1 MDNNGMANNGTEEM
15 THPSGHNDDY
25 TPTNSEA
32 NGLAMSHEDMAR
44 RIMEVSKAVSDLAT
58 LIAQTQKQD
67 LPSKENLQEE
77 RKSPTPQPH
86 PAQRV
91 RPIVADPPVFNGD
104 RDKYMNWR
112 SLLRVKVAV
121 DHDAIGRGNIAR
133 YIYSRLGG
141 KALEHARPRMENI
154 ISGAMDEEELISH
167 LDSRFI
173 DHFEI
178 QRAKQSLNKLKQG
191 NMSFTEF
198 LSKYESLA
206 DLART
211 VTQDDDTRIDHL
223 ESKLNDDFGVAVS
236 LAIRRFTSNG
246 NGIRNLTYQEYVKA
260 VQSLELDLKGR
271 EIARGK
277 DNAGNTGIKTIFG
290 GVVQNG
296 ARRSNNT
303 TVAPPQRMVSENTN
317 RSHDVDAMEVDPP
330 GPVINSST
338 ARGPRARWVS
348 REELDARKRQGC
360 CLRCGNTGHRI
371 RQCPYAPAAQPNHAR
386 VNIVE
391 MQPEKLLAENQAVSN
406 EEQEN

>member
-1 MDNNGMANNGTEEM
+1 
-15 THPSGHNDDY
+15 
-25 TPTNSEA
+25 
-32 NGLAMSHEDMAR
+32 
-44 RIMEVSKAVSDLAT
+44 
-58 LIAQTQKQD
+58 
-67 LPSKENLQEE
+67 
-77 RKSPTPQPH
+77 
-86 PAQRV
+86 
-91 RPIVADPPVFNGD
+91 
-104 RDKYMNWR
+104 
-112 SLLRVKVAV
+112 
-121 DHDAIGRGNIAR
+121 
-133 YIYSRLGG
+133 
-141 KALEHARPRMENI
+141 MENI

-296 ARRSNNT
+296 PRRSNNT